1 MTEKSPVHD
10 HEKPSFDSAWADIGS
25 SYKSI
30 NMAIT
35 ETLRT
40 AILSGQFKTGERL
53 TEVGLAKAFDVSRN
67 PVREALRVLEVEGL
81 VEINPRKGARVALLT
96 VEEVQEI
103 IELRAE
109 LEGMSAKYAA
119 RRCSDEVRAN
129 LQQLLDEGNR
139 ADATKDVD
147 VLTELNNT
155 FHNQIAIAG
164 KNRFLV
170 GFMKALNEKTQW
182 IFANRPEPNIAGNW
196 KEHAAILEAVIAA
209 DAELASVLAKRHV
222 EDIGK
227 EIAKATEK
235 QEQQPI

>member
-1 MTEKSPVHD
+1 MTD
-10 HEKPSFDSAWADIGS
+10 KPPEINRDKPDEVAAWATIGNS
-25 SYKSI
+25 HKSI

-35 ETLRT
+35 ETLRQ
-40 AILSGQFKTGERL
+40 AILSGKFKAGERL
-53 TEVGLAKAFDVSRN
+53 TEVGLAKSFDVSRN

-81 VEINPRKGARVALLT
+81 VEINPRKGARVALLSG
-96 VEEVQEI
+96 EEVQEI

-119 RRCSDEVRAN
+119 SRCSDEVRVS
-129 LQQLLDEGNR
+129 LKKLLDDGNQ
-139 ADATKDVD
+139 ADATRDVA
-147 VLTELNNT
+147 VLTELNNS
-155 FHNQIAIAG
+155 FHNQIAMAG

-182 IFANRPEPNIAGNW
+182 IFANRPEHNIADNW
-196 KEHAAILEAVIAA
+196 KEHAAILEAVIGE

-227 EIAKATEK
+227 EIARANEETGR
-235 QEQQPI
+235 